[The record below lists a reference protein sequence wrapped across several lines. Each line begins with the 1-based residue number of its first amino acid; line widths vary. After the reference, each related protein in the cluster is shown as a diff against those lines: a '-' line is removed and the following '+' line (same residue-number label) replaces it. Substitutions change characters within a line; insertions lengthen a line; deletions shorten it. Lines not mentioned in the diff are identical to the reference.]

1 MVYVEPHQGSQIDP
15 GDATGSWA
23 LWSNS
28 MNVLEIIR
36 QAELKRQRQAEAK
49 KVLVYRGCKYTVIV

>member
-1 MVYVEPHQGSQIDP
+1 
-15 GDATGSWA
+15 
-23 LWSNS
+23 

-49 KVLVYRGCKYTVIV
+49 KVLIYRGCKYTIIV